1 MFDAPPDTA
10 LRGPGISPAE
20 APADA
25 GELAA
30 ALGLDDAA
38 AHDFVRYRELLGE
51 ANAHMNLVGPSAL
64 AEFWPRHAWDGAQLL
79 RFAPAARR
87 FADLG
92 SGAGLPGVVLAIA
105 LKGRE
110 GAQVILVESLV
121 KRCRF
126 LQAVVDELQLPAQ
139 VVHARA
145 ENAPAFPV
153 DVVTAR
159 AVAPLHVLF
168 GYARP
173 YVRAGAVALF
183 LKGRSA
189 AAELAEARRTWRTDA
204 ELLPSLSDE
213 EGRVVRV
220 RSLARA

>member
-1 MFDAPPDTA
+1 MFDAPPDARAPAA
-10 LRGPGISPAE
+10 LRPPAN
-20 APADA
+20 A

-30 ALGLDDAA
+30 ALGLGEAA
-38 AHDFVRYRELLGE
+38 ALDFARHRELLAQ
-51 ANAHMNLVGPSAL
+51 ANAHVNLVGPSAL

-79 RFAPAARR
+79 LAAPQARR

-92 SGAGLPGVVLAIA
+92 SGAGLPGLVLAIA

-110 GAQVILVESLV
+110 GARVVLVDSLA

-126 LQAVVDELQLPAQ
+126 LQAVVDELQLPAE

-145 ENAPAFPV
+145 EDAPAPAV

-159 AVAPLHVLF
+159 ALAPLYVLF

-173 YVRAGAVALF
+173 YLRAGATALF
-183 LKGRSA
+183 LKGRTVET
-189 AAELAEARRTWRTDA
+189 ELAEARRSWRA
-204 ELLPSLSDE
+204 EVDLLPSLSDP
-213 EGRVVRV
+213 EGRIVRV
-220 RSLARA
+220 RRLARA

>member
-1 MFDAPPDTA
+1 MFDAPPDARAPAA
-10 LRGPGISPAE
+10 LR
-20 APADA
+20 APANA

-30 ALGLDDAA
+30 ALGLGEAA
-38 AHDFVRYRELLGE
+38 AQDFARHRELLE
-51 ANAHMNLVGPSAL
+51 QANAHVNLVGPSAL

-79 RFAPAARR
+79 LAAPQARR

-92 SGAGLPGVVLAIA
+92 SGAGLPGLVLAIA

-110 GAQVILVESLV
+110 GARVFLVDSLA

-126 LQAVVDELQLPAQ
+126 LQAVVDELQLPAD

-145 ENAPAFPV
+145 EEAPAPVV

-159 AVAPLHVLF
+159 AVAPLPVLF

-173 YVRAGAVALF
+173 YLRAGATALF
-183 LKGRSA
+183 LKGRTVE
-189 AAELAEARRTWRTDA
+189 AELAEARRTWRA
-204 ELLPSLSDE
+204 EVDLLPSLSDP
-213 EGRVVRV
+213 EGRIVRV
-220 RSLARA
+220 RRLARA